1 MDVKD
6 LSKKNLRIFIRSHL
20 VDQDYTDFLS
30 QTLEFQKKKI
40 SVIVN
45 SLQDIWIINIDNAFK
60 LLLVSRVV
68 TY

>member
-40 SVIVN
+40 ICKC
-45 SLQDIWIINIDNAFK
+45 IEI
-60 LLLVSRVV
+60 
-68 TY
+68 